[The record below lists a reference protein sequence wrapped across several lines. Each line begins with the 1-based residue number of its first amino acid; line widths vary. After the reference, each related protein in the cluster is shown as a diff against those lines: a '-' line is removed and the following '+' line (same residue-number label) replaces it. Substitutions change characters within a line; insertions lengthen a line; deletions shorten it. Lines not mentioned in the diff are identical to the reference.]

1 MPQNDPLLQDAL
13 CIERRMSG
21 LCHHGFNGGLCLC
34 KVVRRRG
41 KLCRQGRGYI
51 FQIGQPDVDVPAP
64 GFHALHRLVTAG
76 IAQDRQ
82 VQTLCTR
89 NVQRGND
96 PGLPLPR
103 RDQIDV
109 VGTLRL
115 QVQKDFCQMF
125 NGDLPAEAFGADGI
139 ILAEAAFE
147 GAAGEKHR
155 AAAPCTADAGLF
167 PVVQG
172 RTGGFQG
179 AACTAES
186 GASGSTVGSAA
197 ARTERAGRGNG
208 NKIGFR
214 HNIQSPLQK
223 VCQLQYT
230 TFQPDVLYYKIW
242 KE

>member
-1 MPQNDPLLQDAL
+1 
-13 CIERRMSG
+13 
-21 LCHHGFNGGLCLC
+21 
-34 KVVRRRG
+34 
-41 KLCRQGRGYI
+41 
-51 FQIGQPDVDVPAP
+51 
-64 GFHALHRLVTAG
+64 
-76 IAQDRQ
+76 
-82 VQTLCTR
+82 
-89 NVQRGND
+89 
-96 PGLPLPR
+96 
-103 RDQIDV
+103 
-109 VGTLRL
+109 
-115 QVQKDFCQMF
+115 MF

-139 ILAEAAFE
+139 VLAEAAFE

-179 AACTAES
+179 AACTAEA

-230 TFQPDVLYYKIW
+230 TFQPDVLYYKMW